1 MVKTGGSLSCCDH
14 ALLKIVIS
22 KNMGLVK
29 SIVRSL
35 NFRSPNFG
43 LFKELLDKIPWE
55 TVLRDKGTEHRRGMR
70 EIRRDSIRTL
80 NIRDKQRKC
89 IPSDK

>member
-1 MVKTGGSLSCCDH
+1 MVKTRGSLSCCDH

-43 LFKELLDKIPWE
+43 LFKKLLDKIPWE
-55 TVLRDKGTEHRRGMR
+55 TVLRDKGMEQSWQHFKVAFLRVQKL
-70 EIRRDSIRTL
+70 SIP
-80 NIRDKQRKC
+80 Q
-89 IPSDK
+89 